1 MKGKK
6 LPVEKPKINFEAIL
20 KLIKVILFI
29 SMLIL
34 IYMVSPR
41 ITNAI
46 QNGAKYLYELE
57 GTYIT
62 RVVELIL
69 SISFTIA
76 VAKIIFG
83 KEKK

>member
-1 MKGKK
+1 M
-6 LPVEKPKINFEAIL
+6 I
-20 KLIKVILFI
+20 
-29 SMLIL
+29 IL
-34 IYMVSPR
+34 IFIVSPR

-69 SISFTIA
+69 SITL
-76 VAKIIFG
+76 VASVFITKETVEKGG
-83 KEKK
+83 KK

>member
-1 MKGKK
+1 MKK
-6 LPVEKPKINFEAIL
+6 
-20 KLIKVILFI
+20 KLIKYVGIALFI
-29 SMLIL
+29 GMIIL
-34 IYMVSPR
+34 IFIVSPR

-69 SISFTIA
+69 SITL
-76 VAKIIFG
+76 VASVFITKETVEKGG
-83 KEKK
+83 KK